1 MRTNQWAKKQALS
14 RFVSSAMSALAVS
27 LAVGATAQAQSMSL
41 IAGNDPALQSLFTLD
56 FGGEG
61 GVASGHIALTNIDF
75 EVDAD
80 GGSARF
86 VRYFQEVEPLI
97 LPGGISTGNL
107 IIEIV
112 EGSSAGSYDELT
124 GEFATEELYRIR
136 FEADLTAFGIEGTE
150 VILPGTSNGIVT
162 LSTDSGGRIALDW
175 IGDGV
180 LADPSNP
187 GGLLEFTYTCT
198 VRAAF
203 DPEPITLVRLA
214 LIPDVFNLELPRRT
228 EKKLTKKLFQAV
240 DKLDRGRQRGAA
252 KKLKSFIKKVRKL
265 STRQI
270 AEVDADMLIDSAD
283 AIMAM
288 LHGAGRRG
296 GRLHHGEDKDPA
308 GGRR

>member
-1 MRTNQWAKKQALS
+1 MRTNQWAKKQTLS
-14 RFVSSAMSALAVS
+14 RFVSSAMSALEVS
-27 LAVGATAQAQSMSL
+27 LDVGATAQAQSMSL
-41 IAGNDPALQSLFTLD
+41 IAGNDPALESFFTLD

-61 GVASGHIALTNIDF
+61 GIASGHIAFTNIDF

-86 VRYFQEVEPLI
+86 VRYYQEVEPLI
-97 LPGGISTGNL
+97 LPGGFSTGNL
-107 IIEIV
+107 TIEIV
-112 EGSSAGSYDELT
+112 QDSSAGSYDELS
-124 GEFATEELYRIR
+124 GQFNTEELYRIS
-136 FEADLTAFGIEGTE
+136 FEGDLSAFGLESP
-150 VILPGTSNGIVT
+150 VFLPSTSSGIVT
-162 LSTDSGGRIALDW
+162 LDADSGGRIALDW
-175 IGDGV
+175 IGEGE
-180 LADPSNP
+180 LANP
-187 GGLLEFTYTCT
+187 GDPDNPLEFSYTCT

-214 LIPDVFNLELPRRT
+214 LIPDVLNLELPRRT

-240 DKLDRGRQRGAA
+240 DKLNRGGQRGAA

-270 AEVDADMLIDSAD
+270 AEVDADMLISSAD

-288 LHGAGRRG
+288 LQGAGHRG
-296 GRLHHGEDKDPA
+296 GRLHHGQDKDVA